1 LYLQKEDGVPVAEVI
16 ISSWNDGLQKIPMTK
31 LIRQYTSLGL
41 KDAKRCTDRVLD
53 GEQVVL
59 AVDSDQQ
66 AMQFVEQLSAIGAVA
81 GTHPGTASEPRRLSV
96 LMPVYNE
103 EDTVT
108 RIIGE
113 VLALPLDLELIV
125 VDDGSTDETRAR
137 LHALEAAHDPH
148 LKIVYAPQNVGKG
161 AAIRAALAHATGEVV
176 VIQDADCEYDPRDFL
191 PMMERIERGGA
202 VVYGTRLSPEAA
214 RLNREVR
221 DKFYVARRLLP
232 WLTNALFGTQITD
245 EATCYKMFRRDVL
258 MSIPLRCARFDFCPE
273 VTAKIIRRGYKIY
286 ETPIRYH
293 PRTEAQGKKIG
304 WRDAFDAA
312 WALLKFRLLD

>member
-1 LYLQKEDGVPVAEVI
+1 MDK
-16 ISSWNDGLQKIPMTK
+16 
-31 LIRQYTSLGL
+31 
-41 KDAKRCTDRVLD
+41 
-53 GEQVVL
+53 
-59 AVDSDQQ
+59 
-66 AMQFVEQLSAIGAVA
+66 
-81 GTHPGTASEPRRLSV
+81 RRLSV

-137 LHALEAAHDPH
+137 LRALEGAHDPH
-148 LKIVYAPQNVGKG
+148 LKVVYTPRNAGKG
-161 AAIRAALAHATGEVV
+161 AAIRAALAHATGDVV
-176 VIQDADCEYDPRDFL
+176 VIQDADCEYDPRDFG
-191 PMMERIERGGA
+191 PMLRKIEAGAA

-214 RLNREVR
+214 RLNREAR

-232 WLTNALFGTQITD
+232 KLTNVLFGTKITD

-258 MSIPLRCARFDFCPE
+258 VSIPLRCAHFDFCPE
-273 VTAKIIRRGYKIY
+273 VTAKVIKRGYKIY
-286 ETPIRYH
+286 EMPIHYH

-304 WRDAFDAA
+304 WRDAVDAA
-312 WALLKFRLLD
+312 WALLKFRFLD